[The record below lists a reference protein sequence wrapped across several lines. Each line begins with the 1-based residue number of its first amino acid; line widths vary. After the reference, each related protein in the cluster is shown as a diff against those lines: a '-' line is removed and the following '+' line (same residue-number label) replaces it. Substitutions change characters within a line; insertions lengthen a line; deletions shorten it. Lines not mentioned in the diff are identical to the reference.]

1 MTLMKNTCLTYNLTL
16 LLIALNVILGTMVTI
31 VIYHVKDVYQI
42 HVIVNMVSVQI
53 LLDVNL
59 DGNLGNQSVI

>member
-1 MTLMKNTCLTYNLTL
+1 
-16 LLIALNVILGTMVTI
+16 MVTI
-31 VIYHVKDVYQI
+31 VVYHVMDVYQT
-42 HVIVNMVSVQI
+42 HVIVSMVSVQI

>member
-1 MTLMKNTCLTYNLTL
+1 
-16 LLIALNVILGTMVTI
+16 MVTN
-31 VIYHVKDVYQI
+31 VIYHVMDVYQI
-42 HVIVNMVSVQI
+42 HVIVSMVSVQI

>member
-1 MTLMKNTCLTYNLTL
+1 
-16 LLIALNVILGTMVTI
+16 MVTI

-42 HVIVNMVSVQI
+42 HVIVSMVSVQI

-59 DGNLGNQSVI
+59 DGNLGNQS